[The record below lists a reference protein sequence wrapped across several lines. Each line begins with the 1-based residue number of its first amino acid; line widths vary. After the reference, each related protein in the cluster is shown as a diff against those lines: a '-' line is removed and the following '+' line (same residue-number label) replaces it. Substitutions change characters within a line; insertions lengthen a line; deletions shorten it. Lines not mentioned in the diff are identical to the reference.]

1 MSVTLEIVEP
11 GIAHLQVERPRVRNA
26 LNWQAMHAFA
36 ACIEQAH
43 ALPELRA
50 LILSGAGGS
59 FIAGGDL
66 RELHSHPTWE
76 DGQRLSSLMS
86 AALERLEALPCV
98 TLAAINGAARGG
110 GVEIALACDLRVMA
124 GDATLG
130 LVQVTLGLTPGWG
143 AGQRVLGLIGY
154 ARAME
159 LLATGRI
166 VDASEALSLGLV
178 NRVTPAGEAFEGACA
193 LARSVASQD
202 VGAVAAV
209 KRLLRAGMELSPSAA
224 AVAEQD
230 EFPALW
236 ATEAHVNAVTR
247 FLERKKG

>member
-1 MSVTLEIVEP
+1 MPVRLESVEP
-11 GIAHLQVERPRVRNA
+11 GIACLRVNRPQVHNA
-26 LNWQAMHAFA
+26 LGWEAMDRFV
-36 ACIEQAH
+36 ACVEEAH
-43 ALPELRA
+43 RTAGLRA
-50 LILSGAGGS
+50 LIITGSGRS

-66 RELHSHPTWE
+66 RELHNHPSPQ
-76 DGQRLSSLMS
+76 DGKRLSAIMTS
-86 AALERLEALPCV
+86 ALRRLEALPCPV
-98 TLAAINGAARGG
+98 IAAINGAARGG